1 MNEEINNYQRLISLA
16 NSVFETKNDPHQ
28 LDVNEEVMER
38 LAAIHPSCL
47 SEFDEGDGPLSWVLV
62 FPTSNI
68 LRDRFLKNE
77 ITEKEL
83 FYLTEIGVKYDAIY
97 LCSALVLEEYRK
109 KGIAKQLT
117 LNAIKNIQKEHTI
130 TSLFYWAFTE
140 EGRWAAE
147 SIAKAAGLD
156 LLESTSN

>member
-1 MNEEINNYQRLISLA
+1 MAKEISNYERLIALA

-38 LAAIHPSCL
+38 LVAIHPSCL
-47 SEFDEGDGPLSWVLV
+47 SEFDEGDGPISWVLV

-83 FYLTEIGVKYDAIY
+83 FYLTEIGIKYDAIY
-97 LCSALVLEEYRK
+97 LCSALVLEEHRK

-117 LNAIKNIQKEHTI
+117 LNAIKNIQKDHKI

-147 SIAKAAGLD
+147 SVAKEIGLD
-156 LLESTSN
+156 LLEKKG

>member
-1 MNEEINNYQRLISLA
+1 VANEKNNYERLIALA

-47 SEFDEGDGPLSWVLV
+47 SEFEEGDGPISWVLV

-83 FYLTEIGVKYDAIY
+83 FYLTEIGIKYDAIY

-117 LNAIKNIQKEHTI
+117 LNAIKIIQKDHKI

-147 SIAKAAGLD
+147 SVAKEIGLE
-156 LLESTSN
+156 LLEKKG

>member
-1 MNEEINNYQRLISLA
+1 MAKEISNYERLIALA

-28 LDVNEEVMER
+28 LDVNEEVIER

-62 FPTSNI
+62 FPTSNN
-68 LRDRFLKNE
+68 LKDRFLKNE

-83 FYLTEIGVKYDAIY
+83 FYLTEIGIKYDSIY

-117 LNAIKNIQKEHTI
+117 LNAIKNIQKDHKI

-147 SIAKAAGLD
+147 SVAKEIGLE
-156 LLESTSN
+156 LLESKR

>member
-1 MNEEINNYQRLISLA
+1 MANEKNNYERLIALA

-47 SEFDEGDGPLSWVLV
+47 SEFEEGDGPLSWVLV

-83 FYLTEIGVKYDAIY
+83 FYLTEIGIKYDATIKVKRKFGLLNNSCIY
-97 LCSALVLEEYRK
+97 ILLSNYVL
-109 KGIAKQLT
+109 LF
-117 LNAIKNIQKEHTI
+117 TI
-130 TSLFYWAFTE
+130 Y
-140 EGRWAAE
+140 
-147 SIAKAAGLD
+147 
-156 LLESTSN
+156 NY

>member
-1 MNEEINNYQRLISLA
+1 MEEKINNYERLIALA

-28 LDVNEEVMER
+28 LDVNEEVIER

-62 FPTSNI
+62 FPTSNN
-68 LRDRFLKNE
+68 LKDRFLKNE

-83 FYLTEIGVKYDAIY
+83 FYLTEIGIKYDAIY

-117 LNAIKNIQKEHTI
+117 LNAIKNIQKDHKI

-147 SIAKAAGLD
+147 SVAKEIGLE
-156 LLESTSN
+156 LLESKR

>member
-1 MNEEINNYQRLISLA
+1 MAKEISNYERLIALA

-28 LDVNEEVMER
+28 LDVNQEVMER
-38 LAAIHPSCL
+38 LVVIHPSCL

-83 FYLTEIGVKYDAIY
+83 FYLTEIGIKYDAIY
-97 LCSALVLEEYRK
+97 LCSALVLDEYRK

-117 LNAIKNIQKEHTI
+117 LNAIKNIQKDHKI

-147 SIAKAAGLD
+147 SVAKEIGLE
-156 LLESTSN
+156 LLEKKG

>member
-1 MNEEINNYQRLISLA
+1 MAKEISNYERLIALA

-28 LDVNEEVMER
+28 LDVNEEVIER

-62 FPTSNI
+62 FPTSNN
-68 LRDRFLKNE
+68 LKDRFLKNE

-83 FYLTEIGVKYDAIY
+83 FYLTEIGIKYDAIY

-117 LNAIKNIQKEHTI
+117 LNAIKNIQKDHKI

-147 SIAKAAGLD
+147 SVAKEIGLE
-156 LLESTSN
+156 LLESKR

>member
-1 MNEEINNYQRLISLA
+1 MEEKINNYERLIALA

-28 LDVNEEVMER
+28 LDVNEEVIER

-62 FPTSNI
+62 FPTSNN
-68 LRDRFLKNE
+68 LKDRFLKNE

-83 FYLTEIGVKYDAIY
+83 FYLTEIGIKYDSIY

-117 LNAIKNIQKEHTI
+117 LNAIKNIQKDHKI

-147 SIAKAAGLD
+147 SVAKEIGLE
-156 LLESTSN
+156 LLESKR